1 MEFLIH
7 SYQKMEEIAIDE
19 LDRKLLRALQ
29 LDASLSNQDL
39 AAAVHASPATCLRR
53 VRRLRELGLIA
64 RELALLDP
72 QRLAQAQG
80 HGLQAVVEISL
91 DQQGQE
97 HADAFAALAAAD
109 PQVQQ
114 CWQVSPGPDFVLV
127 VQARD
132 MPGYQALAQRLFTQ
146 HANVRNVKA
155 FFCTRLV
162 KFDPGLAV
170 D

>member
-1 MEFLIH
+1 
-7 SYQKMEEIAIDE
+7 MEEITIDE

-29 LDASLSNQDL
+29 ADASHSNQEL

-97 HADAFAALAAAD
+97 HADTFAALAAAD
-109 PQVQQ
+109 AQVQQ

-132 MPGYQALAQRLFTQ
+132 MPAYQDLARRLFTQ

-162 KFDPGLAV
+162 KFDPGLLV